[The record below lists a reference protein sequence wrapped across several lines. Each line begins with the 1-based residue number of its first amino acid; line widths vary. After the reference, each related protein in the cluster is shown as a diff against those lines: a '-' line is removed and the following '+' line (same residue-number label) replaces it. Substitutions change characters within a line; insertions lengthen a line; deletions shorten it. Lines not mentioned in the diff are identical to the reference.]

1 MGGCARGRVRRGTAI
16 TREAAMAENLQHYCF
31 CLTRD
36 QMPAADQALLS
47 QRRAA
52 LLKNSKW
59 QTGDQITI
67 RFLEGDP
74 GLQKRVRDVASE
86 WMKVANLNFVFVD
99 RAPTDIRIAF
109 QQGNGSW

>member
-1 MGGCARGRVRRGTAI
+1 MDGCAPGAGKAGAAETG
-16 TREAAMAENLQHYCF
+16 EAAMAENLQHYCF

-36 QMPAADQALLS
+36 QMPASDQALLS
-47 QRRAA
+47 QRKAA

-74 GLQKRVRDVASE
+74 RLQKRVRDVASE

-99 RAPTDIRIAF
+99 
-109 QQGNGSW
+109 

>member
-1 MGGCARGRVRRGTAI
+1 MDGCARGQVRRAQRKN
-16 TREAAMAENLQHYCF
+16 REAAVAENLQHYCF

-36 QMPAADQALLS
+36 QMPASDQALLS
-47 QRRAA
+47 QRKAA

-67 RFLEGDP
+67 RVLEGDP

-86 WMKVANLNFVFVD
+86 WMKFANLNFAFVD

-109 QQGNGSW
+109 QQGNGS